1 MNLNDINTQIIFT
14 TVPIWVEKNDASMVT
29 GTGFFYQKK
38 VNDNTSIPFIATNA
52 HVVDNAKKGLISLI
66 KRKGDEPILSDK
78 ITAEVP
84 GEMLTKYMDEKNDLA
99 IFPIG
104 PILNQL
110 TQNKINIFFRSI
122 DPSLIPDED
131 TINNLSAVEEITF
144 IGYPSGIYDRKN
156 NTPIVRKGITA
167 TPLWNDFNGK
177 QIFLIDAGVY
187 PGSSGSP
194 VLIINTGSYSHG
206 GGITIGSRIYFLGVI
221 SKTMQRSEESSNVYL
236 GLGEVIKSSVLKEFV
251 DRITKTIETQKT
263 VYRDRDGHR

>member
-14 TVPIWVEKNDASMVT
+14 TVPIWIEKKDGSTVI

-38 VNDNTSIPFIATNA
+38 VNNNTSIPYIVTNA
-52 HVVDNAKKGLISLI
+52 HVVENAKKGLISLI
-66 KRKGDEPILSDK
+66 KRNDEEPILSDK
-78 ITAEVP
+78 ITVEVP
-84 GEMLTKYMDEKNDLA
+84 GEMLKKYMDKENDLA

-110 TQNKINIFFRSI
+110 SQNKINIFFRSI
-122 DPSLIPDED
+122 DPSLMPNKD

-167 TPLWNDFNGK
+167 TPLWNDFDGR

-194 VLIINTGSYSHG
+194 VFIINTGSYSHS
-206 GGITIGSRIYFLGVI
+206 GGITIGSRIFFLGVI
-221 SKTMQRSEESSNVYL
+221 SKTMQRSEDYSNVYL
-236 GLGEVIKSSVLKEFV
+236 GLGEVIKSTVLKKFV
-251 DRITKTIETQKT
+251 DRTTKTIEKL
-263 VYRDRDGHR
+263 